1 MGANQVNSPPDQRFS
16 AKSQANMSAY
26 ERMSANPNL
35 WQLEKNQMQSTILT
49 LSEEVEYLS
58 VKNQKMLQDLRRKDS
73 FYETYVKTTDEL
85 TKLRQA
91 HTILI
96 SLIKTNKLNIGKK
109 DVSSSDQKGDSITD
123 RLLGSSTVDKH
134 ELQVPVN
141 N

>member
-58 VKNQKMLQDLRRKDS
+58 VKNQKML
-73 FYETYVKTTDEL
+73 
-85 TKLRQA
+85 
-91 HTILI
+91 
-96 SLIKTNKLNIGKK
+96 
-109 DVSSSDQKGDSITD
+109 
-123 RLLGSSTVDKH
+123 
-134 ELQVPVN
+134 
-141 N
+141 